1 MISNIVFY
9 LKWQDAIENKKE
21 DEKLLE
27 KSEALN
33 IEIGNNE
40 NKIKNQEQKI
50 DEQNLN
56 IKKGDKILNE
66 IINFTAKF
74 NSQEGRRLLED
85 TNNFL
90 NGIQK

>member
-21 DEKLLE
+21 YEKLLE
-27 KSEALN
+27 KSEALK